1 MRAGKRAA
9 LFARR
14 NAAAKVQLRREN
26 HFQPASQGIG
36 HALEQRFGGS
46 LTHLL
51 GITAD
56 GGQVQAVFVDKR
68 GIVKADDADILLEE
82 FNKTTD
88 NEDIDPVKKEISS
101 NANRELIDFEE
112 DKPDKPEPI
121 VDVEYTESNESA
133 GQIQIEPEF

>member
-14 NAAAKVQLRREN
+14 DAAAKVQLRREN

-68 GIVKADDADILLEE
+68 GIVKADDADILRHAAAHLLQLMHRACGHIVVA
-82 FNKTTD
+82 
-88 NEDIDPVKKEISS
+88 DIGGGIIAPYQPLGKVL
-101 NANRELIDFEE
+101 A
-112 DKPDKPEPI
+112 
-121 VDVEYTESNESA
+121 
-133 GQIQIEPEF
+133 